1 MPVLLRNSAIT
12 QENHKAAAFILL
24 YFWHHHCRHSTL
36 NVNEGLSPNR
46 AEIRRST
53 WGVQAQEW
61 KSSLVLSFVVLVM
74 VEKKVNNEPPVL
86 L

>member
-1 MPVLLRNSAIT
+1 MPVLMRNSAIT

-36 NVNEGLSPNR
+36 NVNQGLSPNR
-46 AEIRRST
+46 AEIRST
-53 WGVQAQEW
+53 WGVQAQQW
-61 KSSLVLSFVVLVM
+61 KLSLVLSFVVLVM